1 MEKMALYLIIVVL
14 QRSTHLPT
22 EVANVFFVLSD
33 FNLFYHLSEG
43 RTVACTILPHH
54 PYLLCSF
61 RLVKKTKNKI
71 LNFYIRC
78 YLLCARD
85 GKSKEDSQRFSYHA
99 GSRIA
104 SWDIQREGVV
114 AIT

>member
-61 RLVKKTKNKI
+61 RLVKKKKTKYIICTSDATYYVQETAKVRKI
-71 LNFYIRC
+71 LKDFPTMLDPGSPR
-78 YLLCARD
+78 
-85 GKSKEDSQRFSYHA
+85 GTFKEKA
-99 GSRIA
+99 
-104 SWDIQREGVV
+104 W
-114 AIT
+114 